1 VKRVLGVLAFA
12 LVLAFGFGD
21 REEPPAAGPA
31 VPLAISETTVPP
43 GWTRPAVPVESV
55 LEPEPATPEEQIVA
69 WLGELGHDAPW
80 HIGGGLVLLGIVAAL
95 VIGLEKSRTQ

>member
-21 REEPPAAGPA
+21 REESPAAGPA

-43 GWTRPAVPVESV
+43 GWVRPPVVPAEP
-55 LEPEPATPEEQIVA
+55 EPEPATPEEQIVA